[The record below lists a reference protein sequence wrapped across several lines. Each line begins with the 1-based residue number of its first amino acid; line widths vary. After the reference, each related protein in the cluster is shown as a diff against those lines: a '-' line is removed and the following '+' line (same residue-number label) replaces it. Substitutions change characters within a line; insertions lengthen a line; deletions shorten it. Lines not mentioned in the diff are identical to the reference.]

1 MRRNALLFV
10 ALAAVRGEHQCGS
23 QYTNVTWGSDWS
35 ESTCVGLFAPKARH
49 MYSGAGFDNCET
61 EICQAAGGYL
71 AYIESRE
78 EFDAIYS
85 GLGLVE
91 NVAGAWPQGC
101 AFVGLERC
109 SSGDWEWTT
118 ASDAEGGNSELW
130 ADGEP
135 NDWAGSEDCAMICP
149 EHIGE
154 FLNDGPCHNPIQ
166 CICEEAGE
174 GVTSSYKSGA
184 CPDTNWGAMIFVS
197 FLLSFVW
204 CFSAG
209 FCCTGLKQV
218 QDKKTKDYLTII
230 IIILLM
236 ITAGLWHGVIN
247 PIWGI
252 NPNIVLVGLI
262 GWSGGACACVFANYL
277 EQLGRGDGDGDGGGG
292 GGGDDVAQVAHIGPV
307 IAEATAPNVPGG
319 GVFEMRTSAGAGP
332 LVHAEAT
339 ALTVHGGEGTGPLV
353 EATALTVGVG
363 EGAAEW
369 NKEKSLTEKLRE
381 LQRARN
387 EGLISEEEH
396 AKSRAALLG
405 L

>member
-1 MRRNALLFV
+1 MRRNALLLV
-10 ALAAVRGEHQCGS
+10 ALAAVTRGEHQCGS

-35 ESTCVGLFAPKARH
+35 ESTCVGLF
-49 MYSGAGFDNCET
+49 GTGNFDTCET

-91 NVAGAWPQGC
+91 NVEGEWPHGC

-135 NDWAGSEDCAMICP
+135 NDWAGAEDCAMICP
-149 EHIGE
+149 GHIGE
-154 FLNDGPCHNPIQ
+154 SLNDGPCHNPIQ

-184 CPDTNWGAMIFVS
+184 CPDTNWEAMIFVS
-197 FLLSFVW
+197 FLLSFAW

-209 FCCTGLKQV
+209 FCCTGLQQV
-218 QDKKTKDYLTII
+218 QNEQKKGQLTGLIVI
-230 IIILLM
+230 VCIV
-236 ITAGLWHGVIN
+236 TAVLWHGVIN

-252 NPNIVLVGLI
+252 NPLIGTMGLVGWI
-262 GWSGGACACVFANYL
+262 GGPCACVFASVMPK
-277 EQLGRGDGDGDGGGG
+277 LGCGDGGGG
-292 GGGDDVAQVAHIGPV
+292 GGGDGDGDNVAQVAHVGPV
-307 IAEATAPNVPGG
+307 IAEATAPIVPGG
-319 GVFEMRTSAGAGP
+319 GVFEMQTSAGAGP
-332 LVHAEAT
+332 LVYPEAT
-339 ALTVHGGEGTGPLV
+339 ALTVHGGEGAGPLV

-363 EGAAEW
+363 GGAAEW
-369 NKEKSLTEKLRE
+369 NKDKSLTEKLRE
-381 LQRARN
+381 LQHARDK
-387 EGLISEEEH
+387 GLVSEEEH